1 VRSLRQRPVRG
12 AEAIGPLLLFLFAC
26 HANTLST
33 TGVGR
38 RECPAEG
45 QVEIL
50 GKRGEILTTY
60 TQVSLAGPITEVP
73 EFHDCQ
79 RFILKAAKAFD
90 SLYAIYASF
99 RLDSLDEEAG
109 FEITGDSVV
118 PARPAEARSVVAA
131 AEIHSWGGTY
141 DPLGIL
147 PGFSCLYVWFEG
159 RLRARMVHIGSNE
172 AECLKRY
179 PVGEYPAGKD
189 LDIKPRVYGSADDD
203 DYPPVARWD
212 WNEGTGVYFI
222 GIKCGSA
229 WCEVGPAGFISSAP
243 ITLDPGLTP
252 DEIVVR
258 RIKGWYDQ
266 QFLAVKEGGMAK
278 AQPTTLRGT
287 VVPRPGL
294 DTLSKE
300 DFQHDW
306 VPVSDVHVP
315 FASVYQSKLNLRP
328 GWNEL
333 ALRLFADGKWRARI
347 TSSSGTVAERAV
359 QRYGHEGL
367 EAATGIDIPGTN
379 RWRWVANDEN
389 IWTRCLEGC
398 CEVQGT

>member
-1 VRSLRQRPVRG
+1 MRSLRQRPLRS
-12 AEAIGPLLLFLFAC
+12 AAAIVPLLLFVSGC
-26 HANTLST
+26 HANTLSI
-33 TGVGR
+33 TGAGR

-50 GKRGEILTTY
+50 GKRGEITATY
-60 TQVSLAGPITEVP
+60 TQISLAGPITEVP

-79 RFILKAAKAFD
+79 RFILKAARTFD

-99 RLDSLDEEAG
+99 RLDSLDEDAG
-109 FEITGDSVV
+109 FEIVDDSVL
-118 PARPAEARSVVAA
+118 PTRPAEVRSAVAA

-141 DPLGIL
+141 DSLGIL
-147 PGFSCLYVWFEG
+147 PGFNCLYVWFDG
-159 RLRARMVHIGSNE
+159 RLRARMVPIGNNE
-172 AECLKRY
+172 AECLTRY

-189 LDIKPRVYGSADDD
+189 LEVRPRLVGAAED

-229 WCEVGPAGFISSAP
+229 WCEVGHAGFISSAP

-252 DEIVVR
+252 DEVVVR

-266 QFLAVKEGGMAK
+266 QFLAFKDADMAK
-278 AQPTTLRGT
+278 AQPTALRGT

-300 DFQHDW
+300 DFQHAW
-306 VPVSDVHVP
+306 VPVSDIHVP
-315 FASVYQSKLNLRP
+315 SPSAYQSKLNLHP

-333 ALRLFADGKWRARI
+333 ALRLFAGGKWRARI
-347 TSSSGTVAERAV
+347 TSSLGIGVERDV
-359 QRYGHEGL
+359 KRYGHEGL
-367 EAATGIDIPGTN
+367 KAATGIDIPGTN
-379 RWRWVANDEN
+379 RWRWVANDET